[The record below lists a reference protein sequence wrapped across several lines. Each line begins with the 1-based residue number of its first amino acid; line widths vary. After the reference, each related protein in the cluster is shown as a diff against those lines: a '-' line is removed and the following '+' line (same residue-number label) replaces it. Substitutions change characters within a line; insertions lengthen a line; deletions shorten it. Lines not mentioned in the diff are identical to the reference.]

1 MHYQREKALF
11 VPLRLQFE
19 LAQCTRRAQ
28 IRAKQ
33 EDSGESGV
41 PRFLVPTLGGIVDL
55 LPQLILS

>member
-1 MHYQREKALF
+1 MHYQSEKALS

-33 EDSGESGV
+33 DSGESGV

-55 LPQLILS
+55 LPQFILS